1 MARVLREVRLRKEKK
16 KANIIFPFFFLKE
29 TILCVISMVE
39 TKTKKNS
46 HTRTAHSVSRNDD
59 QHRVR
64 DREQRPS
71 GRDGFPERT
80 RSVRVHQPGPG
91 GCCLGRD
98 DGHDARGHPRGCLH
112 RQFGE
117 YADRAAGCGGGGVV
131 LAELT
136 DDGRMD

>member
-1 MARVLREVRLRKEKK
+1 
-16 KANIIFPFFFLKE
+16 
-29 TILCVISMVE
+29 MVE
-39 TKTKKNS
+39 TKTKTKKIL
-46 HTRTAHSVSRNDD
+46 TLEPRAPFPETMT

-91 GCCLGRD
+91 WCCLGRD

-117 YADRAAGCGGGGVV
+117 YAAGCGGGGVV

-136 DDGRMD
+136 DDGWMD